1 MDAMMNKITDM
12 FDPSVKLVPVEH
24 GFLKVVCERE
34 LFVDSMNGELY
45 SEMPEFVQY
54 GDFEITYIG
63 GWLYTRTKKVY
74 GVKSHPA
81 FVWRGK
87 YDLYLTLPYDGD
99 PEDEI
104 HAKMIDPKAHY
115 DVCLLNGDESGVY
128 WQIRVLEDDSIVVM
142 DDNGEYFHVRRD
154 AKTGKAV
161 KSSIGYIGDE
171 AGRVLMTDIVNQI
184 DTKIV
189 STVNLTVRQGKVIT
203 KRLKTSLTERAYE
216 LGFNDDVCNFE
227 DKGFYLDIFV
237 KNDAFW
243 FDLLYSMGK
252 ANVLHS
258 ACILANDDED
268 WYFLNLKLDD
278 GSIII
283 LNQEKK
289 YYHVVDGKKK
299 RYIGC
304 EGNEEETEKLME
316 TVKTIRDRARRKMER
331 IKEEKHK
338 RRLERLLNVVPF
350 ESNGK
355 WGLRLEEK
363 TIVPP
368 IYHNIKEPVDKYCA
382 VETSTRQWGIIRV
395 DGKVIVDTCYKDI
408 DIKKNGTANLTISSG
423 KTVKVKLGE

>member
-1 MDAMMNKITDM
+1 MNKITDM

-63 GWLYTRTKKVY
+63 GWLYTRTKRIY

-99 PEDEI
+99 PEDETR
-104 HAKMIDPKAHY
+104 AKMIDPKAHH

-289 YYHVVDGKKK
+289 YYHVADGKKK

-408 DIKKNGTANLTISSG
+408 DIKKNGTARLTISSG
-423 KTVKVKLGE
+423 KTVKMKLG

>member
-128 WQIRVLEDDSIVVM
+128 WQIRVFEDDSLVVM
-142 DDNGEYFHVRRD
+142 NDDGEYFHVKKN
-154 AKTGKAV
+154 AKTGKAA
-161 KSSIGYIGDE
+161 KRSIGCVDDE
-171 AGRVLMTDIVNQI
+171 AGRVFMTDIVNQI
-184 DTKIV
+184 DAQIV

-299 RYIGC
+299 RYIGR

-382 VETSTRQWGIIRV
+382 VETSTGQWGVIRV
-395 DGKVIVDTCYKDI
+395 DGKVIVDTCYQDI
-408 DIKKNGTANLTISSG
+408 DIKKNGTARLTISSG
-423 KTVKVKLGE
+423 KTVKMKLG